1 MPENHNNPVDAIKAV
16 DRQRFDAMVEG
27 DATLLERILDED
39 LTYTHTTGVVDT
51 KATFLA
57 SIRAGTLRYLAI
69 QVDGVEVRIYAD
81 AAAVVTGRIDM
92 RVALAGKEAAFTAR
106 FTSVYA
112 KRRDRWLLV
121 AWQSTRLPQP
131 QS

>member
-1 MPENHNNPVDAIKAV
+1 MPDNDTNSVDAIKAV
-16 DRQRFDAMVEG
+16 DRQRFEAMVKG
-27 DATLLERILDED
+27 DATLLECLLCED

-57 SIRAGTLRYLAI
+57 SLRAGTLRYLAI
-69 QVDGVEVRIYAD
+69 QLDGVEVRIYGGV
-81 AAAVVTGRIDM
+81 AAVVTGRIDM
-92 RVALAGKEAAFTAR
+92 RVALDDKEVVFPAR

-112 KRRDRWLLV
+112 KRHGRWLLV

-131 QS
+131 